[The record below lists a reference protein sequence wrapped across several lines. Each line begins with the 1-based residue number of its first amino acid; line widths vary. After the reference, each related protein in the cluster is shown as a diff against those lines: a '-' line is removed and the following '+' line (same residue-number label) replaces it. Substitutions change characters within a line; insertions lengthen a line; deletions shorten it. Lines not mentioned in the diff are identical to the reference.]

1 MKQIEYPIQE
11 YIKQAYSYLL
21 VHNVWLMLMYLVAIS
36 GPETIQTSW
45 KQSEMNGCITP
56 RELII
61 AYIR

>member
-45 KQSEMNGCITP
+45 KQSEMNGC
-56 RELII
+56 
-61 AYIR
+61 